1 MDEWMD
7 GWTDDWMIRKTS
19 EWINEGMNETMNG
32 RVSLGDLA
40 PSLVPVF
47 RSHPPSSPPH
57 LVASCRLWKVRLG
70 KFANRKV
77 SSSPKEWAFLLQLE
91 A

>member
-1 MDEWMD
+1 
-7 GWTDDWMIRKTS
+7 
-19 EWINEGMNETMNG
+19 MNETMNG

-47 RSHPPSSPPH
+47 RSHPLLPPH

-70 KFANRKV
+70 KFCKQKSLIISQGVGLPA
-77 SSSPKEWAFLLQLE
+77 QLE